1 MGLLILVFFKSFSGE
16 ISKAING
23 KEHVSGKVY
32 WAVHSETNLE
42 NKIKL
47 LPSGKPKDLLK
58 KITSR
63 YTLKNENVEIC
74 ERCYEDFS
82 ENEQHFTLT
91 SKEIVN
97 VFEG

>member
-58 KITSR
+58 EINIKI
-63 YTLKNENVEIC
+63 YIK
-74 ERCYEDFS
+74 EREC
-82 ENEQHFTLT
+82 
-91 SKEIVN
+91 
-97 VFEG
+97 

>member
-1 MGLLILVFFKSFSGE
+1 MWKTGDLCGPTNIVFFKSFSGD

-58 KITSR
+58 EINIKI
-63 YTLKNENVEIC
+63 YI
-74 ERCYEDFS
+74 
-82 ENEQHFTLT
+82 
-91 SKEIVN
+91 KE
-97 VFEG
+97 